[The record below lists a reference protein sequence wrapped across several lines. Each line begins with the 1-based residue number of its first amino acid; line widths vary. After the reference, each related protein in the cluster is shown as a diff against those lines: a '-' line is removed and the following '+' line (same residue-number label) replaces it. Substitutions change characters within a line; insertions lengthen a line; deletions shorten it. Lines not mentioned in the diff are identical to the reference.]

1 MRLVLLCLVM
11 VIYLPFTVVAKPL
24 NYYFSEDVQFDPTIP
39 TPSDVLGYEVGQWH
53 VRHDQ
58 LVQYMRVLADKS
70 DRVDIKTIGYS
81 HEQRPLLLLTI
92 TAPNQLQRIEQIRAQ
107 HLARLSSSEVK
118 TETPAVAWMGYSV
131 HGNEPSGSNAALL
144 VAYYLAAAQG
154 DAVQTLLNNTIVLL
168 DPSLNPDGLARF
180 AQWANSNRGMNL
192 SADPQHREHVE
203 AWPSGRT
210 NHYMFDLNRDWL
222 LLQHP
227 ESQARVAQFH
237 HWKPNVLT
245 DFHEMGSNSSYFFQ
259 PGIAS
264 RTHPLTPKMN
274 VTLTEILATF
284 HAKSLDKDK
293 QLYFTQESFDD
304 FYYGKGS
311 TYPDANGAIG
321 ILFEQASSRGHV
333 QDTVNGRLSFSQT
346 IKNQLTTSLSTFEGV
361 IKNKVKLQAYQQQ
374 FYMGASALAEKEKF
388 EGYVVAAGHDK
399 QKFEQFLSVLSQHK
413 IEAFELTKE
422 YKVGKYQ
429 YQKGDM
435 YVPLSQSQY
444 RLIKAIFSE
453 QQSFQDNTFY
463 DVSGWTLAHAFN
475 LQFSQAASTWGLKVA
490 DEPWRSPIKEQFSKL
505 SETYAYG
512 FSWQA
517 WNAPKMLNYLLS
529 NNITARVAMKSF
541 TAETAGLQHDFSA
554 GSIIVPAGL
563 QRNAQW
569 LSVLNN
575 AQSKF
580 AVKVHPIDTGLTSKG
595 IDLGSRNMRA
605 LSLPKV
611 LLVGGQGSSQY
622 EVGEV
627 WYHLDKHLG
636 IAPTLIE
643 QHRLGKVD
651 LTRYSHV
658 ILTDGRF
665 NKLSDRA
672 KVALTGWVNKGG
684 VIWGHKRGA
693 KWLMDSQLLNA
704 QSITRKEMAE
714 QFNTEGLQYGSRDAL
729 AAKQRIAG
737 AIFATE
743 LDLSHPLSFGF
754 QRRLLPMFKNSTWL
768 LKTPEQP
775 FLLVNKY
782 TKDPLL
788 SGYAAKENVAK
799 ISESA
804 AVVAHRYGQGSV
816 IASSDNP
823 VFRGYWYGSS
833 RLLTN
838 ALFFG
843 HTLSVQGR

>member
-1 MRLVLLCLVM
+1 MILF
-11 VIYLPFTVVAKPL
+11 LPLAAVAKPL
-24 NYYFSEDVQFDPTIP
+24 SYYFPDDVQFDPSIP
-39 TPSDVLGYEVGQWH
+39 TPSDVLGYKVGQWH

-58 LVQYMRVLADKS
+58 LLEYMRLLADKS
-70 DRVDIKTIGYS
+70 DRVEIETIGYS
-81 HEQRPLLLLTI
+81 HEQRPLVLLTI
-92 TAPNQLQRIEQIRAQ
+92 TAPEKLKQIEQIRAQ
-107 HLARLSSSEVK
+107 HVARLSSAEL
-118 TETPAVAWMGYSV
+118 TDDTPVVAWMGYSV
-131 HGNEPSGSNAALL
+131 HGNEPSGSNAAML

-154 DAVQTLLNNTIVLL
+154 DAVKTLLNNMVVLL

-210 NHYMFDLNRDWL
+210 NHYLFDLNRDWL

-259 PGIAS
+259 PGVAS

-274 VTLTEILATF
+274 VTLTEVLATF
-284 HAKSLDKDK
+284 HAKSLDSEK

-311 TYPDANGAIG
+311 TYPDVNGAIG

-333 QDTVNGRLSFSQT
+333 QDTINGKLSFSQT
-346 IKNQLTTSLSTFEGV
+346 IKNQLTTSLSTFEG
-361 IKNKVKLQAYQQQ
+361 IISNKTKLQAYQQQ
-374 FYMGASALAEKEKF
+374 FYTGAVALAEKDKF
-388 EGYVVAAGHDK
+388 KGYVVSAGQDK
-399 QKFEQFLSVLSQHK
+399 QKFTQFLSVLSQHQ
-413 IEAFELTKE
+413 IDAFELLKE
-422 YKVGKYQ
+422 YKLGEHD
-429 YQKGDM
+429 YQKGDV
-435 YVPLSQSQY
+435 YIPLSQPQY

-453 QQSFQDNTFY
+453 QQSFKDNTFY

-475 LQFSQAASTWGLKVA
+475 LQFAQISSTWGLNTV
-490 DEPWRSPIKEQFSKL
+490 DEPWQLPTKQSRPNL
-505 SETYAYG
+505 SEAYAYG
-512 FSWQA
+512 FSWQT

-529 NNITARVAMKSF
+529 HDIEARVAMKPF
-541 TAETAGLQHDFSA
+541 TAETAGLQRDFLA
-554 GSIIVPAGL
+554 GSIIIPAGL

-575 AQSKF
+575 AQSQF
-580 AVKVHPIDTGLTSKG
+580 SVKIHPIDTGLTSKG

-605 LSLPKV
+605 LFLPKV
-611 LLVGGQGSSQY
+611 LLVGGRGSSQY

-643 QHRLGKVD
+643 QHRLDKVD
-651 LTRYSHV
+651 LARYSHV
-658 ILTDGRF
+658 ILTDGHF
-665 NKLSDRA
+665 NNLSERA
-672 KVALTGWVNKGG
+672 KVVLTGWVNKGG
-684 VIWGHKRGA
+684 IIWGHKRGA
-693 KWLMDSQLLNA
+693 KWLIDSQLLNA
-704 QSITRKEMAE
+704 QSITRREMNE
-714 QFNTEGLQYGSRDAL
+714 QFKTQGLQYGAREAL

-754 QRRLLPMFKNSTWL
+754 ERRLLPVFKNSTWL
-768 LKTPEQP
+768 LKTPETP
-775 FLLVNKY
+775 FILVNKY
-782 TKDPLL
+782 TKAPLL
-788 SGYAAKENVAK
+788 SGYAAKENVAQ
-799 ISESA
+799 ISKSA
-804 AVVAHRYGQGSV
+804 AVIAHRYGQGSV